1 MMVAHM
7 TQPKHSEATP
17 HRQGQVSKRAKRK
30 RIESILD
37 IEAGE
42 SDEEDTRPVK
52 SKGKGKHPDA
62 FLDDVAVDTGSEDNV
77 DNLAVGKSALVDSGD
92 EEEDVYDYADDED
105 YLDRLAEEDQYD
117 DLVQRLRHSHQD
129 YGDSEDHNN
138 LNFPSSV
145 RNAVMSIDTQQSF
158 WQLNCKHGQ
167 ENNLVFD
174 IMRFAMEGEDV
185 KLGLDYLESTPG
197 PSEALMPP
205 STAWAN
211 KHPSYSHLRTSSSIP
226 LSTHVTY
233 DHTFFT
239 TSQPI
244 LLPPNSSRSSAQAP
258 TVLPATHGDNSWSPW
273 VRKALKATKDIEE
286 FALSSDGNNG
296 LFADQLAIDLELLSL
311 PSLWLCAIDSTGLDP
326 DETPEHRRNRYLQEH
341 RPRLLEWI
349 VSQDSTVTLSALT
362 EWLSSGNCTM
372 SSLAPSAY
380 VIPSPVLQRSQ
391 PDAHGIV
398 PPGVYHAR
406 IFSAFAVA
414 GLSGYICLEADL
426 GKYPQETDVVAFLRS
441 HPAVPISA
449 SVKQHHDAGVSRAWV
464 HMRQLMKN
472 QVAELLSWRP
482 PPDIRPGQ
490 WVRITKGIYSGD
502 LAAVVHWNVSVTAFK
517 NSQRPAQHLF
527 SIVEFPGAKRILTEA
542 EMKEDTEDEIDES
555 ENRVD
560 RLARLKKQEWT
571 KKLACQHFVWDE
583 DQFHFGLLQM
593 SVPYSSVSILDIT
606 MDKHSRILFVTSGH
620 PYLGRMDFPDPHK
633 WVFFANDTVRAVR
646 EAGRTSVEILPPVE
660 RILQKGTVQSVESHG
675 CRVHFSEYDGFDEA
689 ETAVLIP
696 NGNLLKTF
704 KVGDLVQVEGGQH
717 KGLLGWVVSYSDI
730 QHKTLD
736 APDGEDIEVH
746 PNTCRLQSPRAKFA
760 VPWINTHVLVAA
772 GKQYK
777 QHTGFIVDVSM
788 SRKGYTMVHVDIP
801 MAGVTAVLRHDDIVE
816 HQSKKPLRQ
825 RFPLQAHQMQ
835 FRQLNW
841 TDSSAEHIVPHQHT
855 SSYSTKL
862 DSLPRAPNLKVELD
876 QDSREKPIYNVHSG
890 EVLTPE
896 NSLIYQ
902 PPVCPWVGKQDV
914 SVIKGPTRSLG
925 TMKDMRRD
933 HLRPSGLTIGV
944 ELYMIHIERGG
955 NPCIEVDYTW
965 VRDHQT
971 GLSLAARYPLWSR
984 EAYWELLVYVSPVKP
999 APLKPQN
1006 TLPALPGP
1014 AFELGKTPPWR
1025 GIESMDEMSMA
1036 TNASTS
1042 TLSTHWAV
1050 DSRPG
1055 EPKVVA
1061 KPNSRTG
1068 LVRITDCNGWQDVP
1082 PNEIH
1087 PLEGHL
1093 NQSHKKNRDALLVV
1107 HGEHTGKYL
1116 RPFYHDFIDV
1126 EGEKEQQLAIM
1137 AVEFR
1142 DWGEDIENRVEGFVL
1157 VRPEEY
1163 AKAAGD
1169 VNREQFKAEIKQ
1181 LHDEAQARNKRP
1193 RPRVRRE

>member
-1 MMVAHM
+1 MEIGIGGDKNVSQRSREMV
-7 TQPKHSEATP
+7 T
-17 HRQGQVSKRAKRK
+17 
-30 RIESILD
+30 ID
-37 IEAGE
+37 
-42 SDEEDTRPVK
+42 
-52 SKGKGKHPDA
+52 
-62 FLDDVAVDTGSEDNV
+62 
-77 DNLAVGKSALVDSGD
+77 
-92 EEEDVYDYADDED
+92 DDEKW
-105 YLDRLAEEDQYD
+105 LTFMGLELAEEDQYD
-117 DLVQRLRHSHQD
+117 NLVQRLRRSRRD
-129 YGDSEDHNN
+129 YGDSEDHDN

-185 KLGLDYLESTPG
+185 KPGLDYLESTPG

-205 STAWAN
+205 STARAN

-244 LLPPNSSRSSAQAP
+244 LSPPNSSRSSAQAP
-258 TVLPATHGDNSWSPW
+258 TILPATHGDNSWSPW

-296 LFADQLAIDLELLSL
+296 LFADQLAIDLELPSL
-311 PSLWLCAIDSTGLDP
+311 PSLWLRAIDSTSLDP
-326 DETPEHRRNRYLQEH
+326 DETPEHRQNRYLQEN

-362 EWLSSGNCTM
+362 EWLSSENCTM
-372 SSLAPSAY
+372 SSPAPSAY

-449 SVKQHHDAGVSRAWV
+449 SVKQRHDAGVSRAWV
-464 HMRQLMKN
+464 RMCQLTKN

-502 LAAVVHWNVSVTAFK
+502 LAVVVRQEHHDGQRRLQVLMIPRIVPPLLADWNVSVTAFK

-542 EMKEDTEDEIDES
+542 EMNEDTEDEIDES

-620 PYLGRMDFPDPHK
+620 PYLGRMDFPDPRE

-660 RILQKGTVQSVESHG
+660 RILRKGTVQSVESHG

-704 KVGDLVQVEGGQH
+704 KVGDLVQVEGGRH
-717 KGLLGWVVSYSDI
+717 KGLLGWVVSHSDI
-730 QHKTLD
+730 QVKMVLWHKTPD

-746 PNTCRLQSPRAKFA
+746 PNTCRLQSPRAEFA

-777 QHTGFIVDVSM
+777 QHTGFVVDVSM

-801 MAGVTAVLRHDDIVE
+801 MAGVTAVLRHDDVVE

-841 TDSSAEHIVPHQHT
+841 TDGSAEHIVPHQHT

-876 QDSREKPIYNVHSG
+876 QDSWEKPIYDVHSG

-896 NSLIYQ
+896 NSLVYQ

-925 TMKDMRRD
+925 TVKDVRRD
-933 HLRPSGLTIGV
+933 HLRPSGLTIRV

-984 EAYWELLVYVSPVKP
+984 EAYWEPLVYVSPVKP

-1006 TLPALPGP
+1006 TLPVLPGP

-1025 GIESMDEMSMA
+1025 GSESTDEMSTA

-1050 DSRPG
+1050 DSRLHGKEFFARWIPSKGPG

-1068 LVRITDCNGWQDVP
+1068 LVRITDRNGWRDVP

-1093 NQSHKKNRDALLVV
+1093 NQSHKKNLDALLVV

-1137 AVEFR
+1137 AVEFC
-1142 DWGEDIENRVEGFVL
+1142 DWGEDIENRMEGFVL

-1169 VNREQFKAEIKQ
+1169 VNREQFKAEIKR